1 MSDPAAAPEA
11 LPLRG
16 ARRVLRSAVLGA
28 ASLALAVGA
37 HVAGGGTA
45 PGAGL
50 LLLTAVL
57 VGLVALTATA
67 RRVRLT
73 WLAPLLGLEQALL
86 HALFQ
91 AAGSTGV
98 VCTAATSA
106 GHVGHHAD
114 AALACIPAGGSATMA
129 MPDWPMLLAHL
140 LATLATAWVLVR
152 GESAL
157 WSLAERVVRAASA
170 RPRVLR
176 LPRAVVEVRAAR
188 PRPHRRPRGTAAPRG
203 PPRTVVVC

>member
-11 LPLRG
+11 PPLRG
-16 ARRVLRSAVLGA
+16 ARRVLRSAVLGS

-37 HVAGGGTA
+37 HVAGGGAA

-50 LLLTAVL
+50 LLLTAAL

-91 AAGSTGV
+91 ALGSTAV
-98 VCTAATSA
+98 LCTAATSA
-106 GHVGHHAD
+106 GHAGHHAD
-114 AALACIPAGGSATMA
+114 AALACVPAAGSATMT

-140 LATLATAWVLVR
+140 LATLATAWLLVR

-157 WSLAERVVRAASA
+157 WSLAERVVRAATA
-170 RPRVLR
+170 RPGALR
-176 LPRAVVEVRAAR
+176 LPRAVVVVRTTR
-188 PRPHRRPRGTAAPRG
+188 RRPHRRPCGTAAPRG
-203 PPRTVVVC
+203 PPLPFFVC

>member
-11 LPLRG
+11 LPLQG

-28 ASLALAVGA
+28 ATLMLAVGA
-37 HVAGGGTA
+37 LVAGGGVL

-50 LLLTAVL
+50 LLLTAAL

-91 AAGSTGV
+91 AAGSAGA

-106 GHVGHHAD
+106 GHAGHHAD
-114 AALACIPAGGSATMA
+114 AALTCVPAAGSAAMT
-129 MPDWPMLLAHL
+129 MPDGPMLLAHL
-140 LATLATAWVLVR
+140 LATVATAWVLVR

-157 WSLAERVVRAASA
+157 WSLAEQVVRAASA
-170 RPRVLR
+170 RPRALR
-176 LPRAVVEVRAAR
+176 PARAVVVVSAARRRRVLPVRATTLSR
-188 PRPHRRPRGTAAPRG
+188 WQSQ
-203 PPRTVVVC
+203 